1 MIKIKKEPLIGLI
14 VIAVAVYFFM
24 LPQSDAVANNELAI
38 STDNY
43 TGDWPFTD
51 ESGVIGCIDKATYF
65 DTGDDVYALSGFSRA
80 YSDNK
85 GLGWLPVTPEQ
96 PFWLDNPEIEGT
108 KVNVSSMIS
117 DAMELCD

>member
-1 MIKIKKEPLIGLI
+1 MFDIKIWMLLGLLLSVIGCSEPE
-14 VIAVAVYFFM
+14 
-24 LPQSDAVANNELAI
+24 PQSVVVASNERPVSRDSYA
-38 STDNY
+38 
-43 TGDWPFTD
+43 GDWPFTD
-51 ESGVIGCIDKATYF
+51 DSGVIGCIDSATYF
-65 DTGDDVYALSGFSRA
+65 DSGNDVYALSGFSRA